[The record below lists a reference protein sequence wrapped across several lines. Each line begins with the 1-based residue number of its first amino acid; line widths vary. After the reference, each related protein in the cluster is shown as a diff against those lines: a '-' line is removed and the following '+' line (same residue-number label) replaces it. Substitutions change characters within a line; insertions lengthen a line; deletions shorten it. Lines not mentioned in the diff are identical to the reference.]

1 VKKKGQRIVKHGK
14 LRNGSSLCCTRR
26 VCERGGGSA
35 ACMRGGGSAAC
46 MRGGGSAACMSWRMC
61 VVSSSNAKS
70 YIKYTALAIIQ
81 LDMHK

>member
-1 VKKKGQRIVKHGK
+1 MKEKDQRIVKHGK

-26 VCERGGGSA
+26 VCK
-35 ACMRGGGSAAC
+35 RGGGSAAC

-61 VVSSSNAKS
+61 VVSSNNAKS